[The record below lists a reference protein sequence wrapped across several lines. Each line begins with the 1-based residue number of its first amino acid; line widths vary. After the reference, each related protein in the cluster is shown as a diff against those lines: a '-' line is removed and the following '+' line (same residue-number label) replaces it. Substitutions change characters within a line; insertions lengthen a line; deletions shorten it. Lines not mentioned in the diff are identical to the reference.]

1 MMRNI
6 LIEVLVSSIT
16 LPNRTVMAQRS
27 TMPYLVVYQEE
38 NPCLMEE
45 FLGYVLSNR
54 L

>member
-1 MMRNI
+1 MIRHIWNVAVASLEI
-6 LIEVLVSSIT
+6 
-16 LPNRTVMAQRS
+16 PQNRTVMAQRS

-45 FLGYVLSNR
+45 FLGYNPLNK